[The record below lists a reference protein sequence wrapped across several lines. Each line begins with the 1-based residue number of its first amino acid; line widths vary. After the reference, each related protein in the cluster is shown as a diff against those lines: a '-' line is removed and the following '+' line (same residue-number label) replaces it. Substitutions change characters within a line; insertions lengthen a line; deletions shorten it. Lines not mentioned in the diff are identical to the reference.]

1 MLKIISKRNFY
12 YGISVVLIIAAIVFL
27 IIWGLRM
34 GIDFTGGSLLEVSFK
49 DMDRPSNQEI
59 IESLNGLDL
68 GQLTVQPSGQQGVIL
83 RFQEIDEVKHQE
95 ILNQL
100 QDTFTPEQ
108 DADLTGQTADI
119 QVEGEGAVV
128 LEGITA
134 ENLGGPRIEEERF
147 DSIGPSIGA
156 ELKTKSFYAIFIVI
170 IAIIAYIAWAFR
182 KVGRPVASWKYGVI
196 AVIALIHDVLITCG
210 IFAFLGHYLNV
221 EINTPFVV
229 AILTILGYSVN
240 NTIVVFD
247 RVRENLHRYQGDFEE
262 TINMSINETLARS
275 INTSLTTLFVL
286 GAVFFFGGVT
296 VKYFVLAL
304 MIGIISGT
312 YSSVFL
318 SSPLLVTWQA
328 LSRRLGK

>member
-59 IESLNGLDL
+59 IESLNDLDL